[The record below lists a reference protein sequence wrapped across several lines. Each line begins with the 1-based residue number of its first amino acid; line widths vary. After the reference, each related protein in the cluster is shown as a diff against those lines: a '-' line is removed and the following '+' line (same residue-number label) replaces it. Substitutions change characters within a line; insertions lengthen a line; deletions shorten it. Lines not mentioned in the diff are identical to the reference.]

1 MQLII
6 QKEQGCVNSE
16 GEHTLGLVSAVVV
29 ALDQPAGLRI
39 PKLTAVGGCGK
50 MKGLEGAQ
58 LPLALQEGTMTD
70 TQPIRVILADDH
82 AVVRKGI
89 REFLEESGDIRVV
102 AEASDGVEAVA
113 LVAEHQP
120 DVAVLDVQMPGVT
133 GIEATR
139 LIKAEN
145 PAVRVL
151 VLTAY
156 DDDPYIFALL
166 QAGASGY
173 ILKTADS
180 RELVRA
186 VRAVFRGESALDP
199 AVAQRVVQQLTTGRP
214 LGAQATVEALTERE
228 VEVLRL
234 AAKGLTNKA
243 IGQTLSISARTVQG
257 HLANIYGKLGVS
269 SRTEAVTEALK
280 KGWIVIE

>member
-1 MQLII
+1 
-6 QKEQGCVNSE
+6 
-16 GEHTLGLVSAVVV
+16 
-29 ALDQPAGLRI
+29 
-39 PKLTAVGGCGK
+39 
-50 MKGLEGAQ
+50 
-58 LPLALQEGTMTD
+58 MTD
-70 TQPIRVILADDH
+70 RQPIRVVLADDH

-89 REFLEESGDIRVV
+89 REFLEEDGDIQVV
-102 AEASDGVEAVA
+102 GEAADGAQAVA
-113 LVAEHQP
+113 LVTEQQP
-120 DVAVLDVQMPGVT
+120 DLAVLDVQMPGMT

-139 LIKAEN
+139 QIKAEH

-151 VLTAY
+151 ILTAY

-180 RELVRA
+180 SELLRA
-186 VRAVFRGESALDP
+186 VRAVYRGESALDP

-214 LGAQATVEALTERE
+214 LGAEATVEALTERE

-243 IGQTLSISARTVQG
+243 IGQALGISDRTVQG
-257 HLANIYGKLGVS
+257 HLANTYGKLSVG

-280 KGWIVIE
+280 MGWIVIE